1 MFLST
6 KNLKPLAE
14 FIFAL
19 IGALIEKIVNFFKM
33 LEFEINTIIATY
45 PNLKVFAI
53 LVICLLVLFVW
64 RRENQRLR
72 KMEEDQRQQY
82 KEQLIELY
90 GEIDG
95 ALVFNKQIMIGFSDE
110 MVIKAFG
117 IPEHITM
124 KNNSNKINERWWYG
138 QYRGSRG
145 AVKFTQYVDFVNG
158 KVTGWGKD

>member
-1 MFLST
+1 MFLSMD
-6 KNLKPLAE
+6 
-14 FIFAL
+14 
-19 IGALIEKIVNFFKM
+19 ALIEKIVNFFI
-33 LEFEINTIIATY
+33 EINTIIATH
-45 PNLKVFAI
+45 PNWTVFAI
-53 LVICLLVLFVW
+53 LATIVLFGW

-72 KMEEDQRQQY
+72 KMEEDQRQY
-82 KEQLIELY
+82 KERLIELY

-95 ALVFNKQIMIGFSDE
+95 TLVFKKQIMIGFSDE

-117 IPEHITM
+117 TPEHITM